1 MAKYTCYYE
10 LNNSKYEAK
19 CKLCIT
25 PAILKFSASSKTNLK
40 KHFET
45 VHRHVTPEQAAAAVG
60 SLPLHSAFQGPSTFS
75 GQDATTDAIVDMIID
90 LNLPISIVDKPSFRK
105 SYRTASGGKYK
116 PICKKTARSKIIQKG
131 NGWIFNYSAYKAKFG
146 KPSTTVDIW
155 SSKKRRGFMAVSLHL
170 QTDDGLE
177 TKVLDLAHIPSPHTG
192 TNVKLKYDEI
202 LNKHGLDCSDTFKT
216 VSDNASNMKKAFKV
230 SLWDENDREEDDEIH
245 GENEDVEDGDEVND
259 MEVNFHEVFQ
269 GQYRRPCTIHTLQ
282 LLVHDCLKLLP
293 SRFVNI
299 LAKAK
304 MVAKKQHMST
314 KLSEAMSKQLPQSN
328 ETCWNG
334 QYRLL
339 KSIEGDFAEVRDTI
353 GIFVDSD
360 LDPMNCLTSFLTP
373 FFYLTKQL
381 ESEKLTTVQEII
393 PCFCK
398 LEKDITKCKSMPKA
412 YLDSCLVA
420 LENRFAFITSDMH
433 LITATVLS
441 PHGLKWLKVARATNA
456 KLRFDS
462 EEVLLEK
469 VKVYLGTLVSEVQ
482 PLLDKTKPSAKLS
495 SDPSNLY
502 GYDDEEEFSDP
513 DWMVEFD
520 QHLLRTSSLQPTL
533 DASAYWKT
541 LPHSVLQVVAL
552 MVLAVPAS
560 SAPVERIFSHSG
572 LICSSK
578 RTSMKMICS
587 LHL

>member
-230 SLWDENDREEDDEIH
+230 SLWDENDREKIDH
-245 GENEDVEDGDEVND
+245 CARNNPL
-259 MEVNFHEVFQ
+259 
-269 GQYRRPCTIHTLQ
+269 YLQ
-282 LLVHDCLKLLP
+282 
-293 SRFVNI
+293 
-299 LAKAK
+299 
-304 MVAKKQHMST
+304 
-314 KLSEAMSKQLPQSN
+314 
-328 ETCWNG
+328 
-334 QYRLL
+334 
-339 KSIEGDFAEVRDTI
+339 I
-353 GIFVDSD
+353 G
-360 LDPMNCLTSFLTP
+360 
-373 FFYLTKQL
+373 
-381 ESEKLTTVQEII
+381 
-393 PCFCK
+393 
-398 LEKDITKCKSMPKA
+398 
-412 YLDSCLVA
+412 
-420 LENRFAFITSDMH
+420 
-433 LITATVLS
+433 
-441 PHGLKWLKVARATNA
+441 
-456 KLRFDS
+456 
-462 EEVLLEK
+462 
-469 VKVYLGTLVSEVQ
+469 
-482 PLLDKTKPSAKLS
+482 
-495 SDPSNLY
+495 
-502 GYDDEEEFSDP
+502 
-513 DWMVEFD
+513 
-520 QHLLRTSSLQPTL
+520 
-533 DASAYWKT
+533 
-541 LPHSVLQVVAL
+541 
-552 MVLAVPAS
+552 
-560 SAPVERIFSHSG
+560 
-572 LICSSK
+572 K
-578 RTSMKMICS
+578 RHHQMQK
-587 LHL
+587 HA